1 MQVSMTQLR
10 PKLTGTCGA
19 CGGTFESC
27 RCTGAVGALQ
37 AGLDDVIKR
46 IEEEDDQDGP
56 SYAVR
61 GRVRHLVADGY
72 TRPRVFTLHRT
83 EMAGSCPLCA
93 QNPCA
98 PLCPFRTTVV
108 GDNR

>member
-1 MQVSMTQLR
+1 MTQLR
-10 PKLTGTCGA
+10 PVSASSCPS

-27 RCTGAVGALQ
+27 RCTGAVGALH

-56 SYAVR
+56 SYSVR
-61 GRVRHLVADGY
+61 GRVQRLVADGY
-72 TRPRVFTLHRT
+72 VRPRVLALHRT
-83 EMAGSCPLCA
+83 EMAGA
-93 QNPCA
+93 CA
-98 PLCPFRTTVV
+98 PLCPFGAAVV